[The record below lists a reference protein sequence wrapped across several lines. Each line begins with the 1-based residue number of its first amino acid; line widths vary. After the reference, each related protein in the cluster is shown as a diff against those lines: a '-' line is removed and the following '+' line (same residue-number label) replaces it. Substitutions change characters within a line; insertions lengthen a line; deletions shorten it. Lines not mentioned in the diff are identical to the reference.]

1 MNSSITRK
9 RLNVLLALLLSLAI
23 LLYAIPA
30 VAASVK
36 VIYASKYGSGNG
48 SGTSWQDSMTLEAA
62 LGYEPQPG
70 EKVKVFLKGGDYNIT
85 KPLEIKEGVY
95 LYGSFSGNEVYEGGR
110 IKVDRDKNGIIEPWE
125 FISPTVLKVSGVVV
139 KIAGGVVSGVTI
151 ESTSDGSGSIAELE
165 SGGVLENSIVTGGAI
180 NLDNGSLLS
189 CYIHGNKAPESDGTI
204 NVAGPAIISHSRI
217 ENNEAINGAGVYI
230 DTSSDVYITNNLI
243 AYNNAA
249 ISGGAI
255 YIAGAANA
263 RIINN
268 TIVYNGISEEK
279 GKAGAGVHITVDDN
293 INLAFYNNVIWGNDG
308 GDQVYRES
316 KSEEVLGTYAFYNNA
331 IGEQSQDFILFDDT
345 YNNIDISKSNHKDL
359 FKNSGSFEP
368 KSSSVLVDKG
378 NNDGYTSNA
387 RSFSTAHNVLLG
399 YDLKN
404 STRVSGTIDIGAYE
418 FIEKPDMPAP
428 SLSWAPAGG
437 GGGGGTPN
445 KPEPPKC
452 TCDGC
457 TGDGCECNGNCPE
470 CKCPGC
476 EQSVEEPTC
485 PCEECDDCDCPDCG
499 CGEGGDEQPNCPCD
513 VCDECDGDCPECGC
527 GDGGG
532 SNCPCDGCSECDGD
546 CTDCDCGNGGS
557 SNCPCSEC
565 GDCGGDCTD
574 CDCGN
579 DEQKCGCGNDCTCGE
594 NCDCSEDNCSCPNP
608 DMPNCPCDKHCFGI
622 LFCKCL
628 ILGCKKC
635 WLTKWMR
642 FILGLFF

>member
-165 SGGVLENSIVTGGAI
+165 SGGVLENSIVTGGA
-180 NLDNGSLLS
+180 
-189 CYIHGNKAPESDGTI
+189 
-204 NVAGPAIISHSRI
+204 SRI

-368 KSSSVLVDKG
+368 KSSSVLH
-378 NNDGYTSNA
+378 
-387 RSFSTAHNVLLG
+387 R
-399 YDLKN
+399 
-404 STRVSGTIDIGAYE
+404 RI
-418 FIEKPDMPAP
+418 
-428 SLSWAPAGG
+428 
-437 GGGGGTPN
+437 
-445 KPEPPKC
+445 
-452 TCDGC
+452 
-457 TGDGCECNGNCPE
+457 
-470 CKCPGC
+470 
-476 EQSVEEPTC
+476 
-485 PCEECDDCDCPDCG
+485 
-499 CGEGGDEQPNCPCD
+499 
-513 VCDECDGDCPECGC
+513 
-527 GDGGG
+527 
-532 SNCPCDGCSECDGD
+532 
-546 CTDCDCGNGGS
+546 
-557 SNCPCSEC
+557 
-565 GDCGGDCTD
+565 
-574 CDCGN
+574 
-579 DEQKCGCGNDCTCGE
+579 
-594 NCDCSEDNCSCPNP
+594 
-608 DMPNCPCDKHCFGI
+608 
-622 LFCKCL
+622 
-628 ILGCKKC
+628 
-635 WLTKWMR
+635 
-642 FILGLFF
+642 